1 MRKND
6 INIFIYVVYI
16 IMPRPAV
23 ITKLESLNEFQ
34 DLLVKNPGVVIIK
47 FGAEWC
53 GPCKMIESFVEQWYS
68 LMPENVQCCKIDV
81 DESFEVYG
89 FLKSKRR
96 INGIP
101 AIMAYKKGNLTYIPD
116 DMIAGADQAQIAA
129 LFKRSG
135 DYAVQLTKT
144 EKN

>member
-1 MRKND
+1 MS
-6 INIFIYVVYI
+6 
-16 IMPRPAV
+16 RPAV

-34 DLLVKNPGVVIIK
+34 DLLQKNPGVVIIK

-53 GPCKMIESFVEQWYS
+53 GPCKMIEPLVEQWYS
-68 LMPENVQCCKIDV
+68 VMPENVQCCKIDV

-101 AIMAYKKGNLTYIPD
+101 AIMVYKKGNLTYIPD
-116 DMIAGADQAQIAA
+116 DMTAGADQSQITA
-129 LFKRSG
+129 LFKRFG